1 MRWMYVFAM
10 AVLLNGCALSN
21 LDSKS
26 TLKDTTNKG
35 VVVIGMDGGLK
46 VMAFK
51 ADLVGDG
58 SGGQADVAGG
68 GEFSIAAVNGYV
80 VTLLE
85 KTQGDHRYAISRIAD
100 PNHLLP
106 VTYYPCGA
114 PVPVFGIEAGK
125 INYIGNYKLSP
136 QTAWL
141 SQDVVYDET
150 TAQTFIKSHYPGL
163 ADLPWVKQQIVFMHD
178 TNKNCRP
185 TLFLPLPVK

>member
-1 MRWMYVFAM
+1 M
-10 AVLLNGCALSN
+10 AVLLNGCATSN

-51 ADLVGDG
+51 ADLVGAASSD
-58 SGGQADVAGG
+58 QADVAAG
-68 GEFSIAAVNGYV
+68 GEFSIATVNGYV
-80 VTLLE
+80 VTLLD
-85 KTQGDHRYAISRIAD
+85 KTQGNHRYAISRIAD

-114 PVPVFGIEAGK
+114 PVPVFSIEAGK
-125 INYIGNYKLSP
+125 INYIGNYKLSL
-136 QTAWL
+136 QSAWL
-141 SQDVVYDET
+141 SQGVIYDESA
-150 TAQTFIKSHYPGL
+150 AQAFIKSHYPGL
-163 ADLPWVKQQIVFMHD
+163 ADLQWVSQQIVFMHD

-185 TLFLPLPVK
+185 TLFLPLPAK